1 MSQLPAAQNLKLMG
15 FDVDGVLSDGR
26 LYYCDDGSE
35 IKTFHTLDGQGMKM
49 LRDAGIEIAIIT
61 GRRSGAVAARA
72 RNLGIDLL
80 FQGVENKHEVMAGI
94 LAERGLSFAQAGYM
108 GDDVVDLPLM
118 RACGFA
124 AAPANAH
131 ALVKER
137 SHFVCTLGGG
147 EGAAR
152 EVCEAILAAQGK
164 LDAALAPYLA

>member
-1 MSQLPAAQNLKLMG
+1 MSQLPTAQNLKLMG

-35 IKTFHTLDGQGMKM
+35 IKTFNTLDGHGMKM

-61 GRRSGAVAARA
+61 GRRSGAVEARA

-80 FQGVENKHEVMAGI
+80 FQAVEDKKDVMAGI
-94 LAERGLSFAQAGYM
+94 LAERGLTFAEAGYM
-108 GDDVVDLPLM
+108 GDDVVDLPIM

-131 ALVKER
+131 ALVKEH
-137 SHFVCTLGGG
+137 SHLVTTLRGGK
-147 EGAAR
+147 GAAR

-164 LDAALAPYLA
+164 LDAALARYLA

>member
-1 MSQLPAAQNLKLMG
+1 MNPLPTAQNLKLMG

-35 IKTFHTLDGQGMKM
+35 IKTFNTLDGHGMKM

-61 GRRSGAVAARA
+61 GRRSGAVEARA

-80 FQGVENKHEVMAGI
+80 FQAVEDKKDVMAGI
-94 LAERGLSFAQAGYM
+94 LAKRGLTFAEAGYM
-108 GDDVVDLPLM
+108 GDDVVDLPIM

-131 ALVKER
+131 ALVKEH
-137 SHFVCTLGGG
+137 SHLVTTLRGGK
-147 EGAAR
+147 GAAR

-164 LDAALAPYLA
+164 LDAALARYLA

>member
-1 MSQLPAAQNLKLMG
+1 MSQLSSAQNLKLMG

-35 IKTFHTLDGQGMKM
+35 IKTFNTLDGHGMKM

-61 GRRSGAVAARA
+61 GRRSGAVEARA

-80 FQGVENKHEVMAGI
+80 FQAVENKKEVMAGI
-94 LAERGLSFAQAGYM
+94 LAERGFTFAEAGYM
-108 GDDVVDLPLM
+108 GDDVVDLPIM

-124 AAPANAH
+124 AAPSNAH
-131 ALVKER
+131 ALVKEH
-137 SHFVCTLGGG
+137 SHLVTTLRGGK
-147 EGAAR
+147 GAAR

-164 LDAALAPYLA
+164 LDAVLARYLA

>member
-1 MSQLPAAQNLKLMG
+1 MNPLPTAQNLKLMG

-35 IKTFHTLDGQGMKM
+35 IKTFNTLDGHGMKM

-61 GRRSGAVAARA
+61 GRRSGAVEARA

-80 FQGVENKHEVMAGI
+80 FQAVEDKKDVMAGI
-94 LAERGLSFAQAGYM
+94 LAERGLTFAEAGYM
-108 GDDVVDLPLM
+108 GDDVVDLPIM

-131 ALVKER
+131 ALVKEH
-137 SHFVCTLGGG
+137 SHLVTTLRGGK
-147 EGAAR
+147 GAAR

-164 LDAALAPYLA
+164 LDAALARYLA